1 MSGSVFGFFCR
12 GTKETRLR
20 RAEISLKIIIERNI
34 IMKIVVCNTYDEL
47 SQYIADRV
55 ASLVNENPECIL
67 GLATG
72 STPVGAYEKLGEMC
86 KAGKV
91 DFSKV
96 RSFNLDEYLGLTPDN
111 DQSYRYFMNKNLFEK
126 INIDI
131 NNTRVP
137 SGISEDPDK
146 MCKEYDE
153 AIDAAGGIDLQ
164 LLGIGENGH
173 IAFNEPASQLYSGT
187 HVTDL
192 TESTIKANSRFFE
205 KIEDVPTQAVTMG
218 IGSIMKA
225 KSIIIAANGA
235 NKKAAVDVLRSGMI
249 DTNCPASV
257 LNAHRD
263 VTLVV
268 CGC

>member
-1 MSGSVFGFFCR
+1 M
-12 GTKETRLR
+12 
-20 RAEISLKIIIERNI
+20 KIIYC
-34 IMKIVVCNTYDEL
+34 KDYDEL
-47 SQYIADRV
+47 SQVVADKIAAV
-55 ASLVNENPECIL
+55 VKANPECVL

-72 STPVGAYEKLGEMC
+72 STPVGAYTKLAEMYEKGEL
-86 KAGKV
+86 

-96 RSFNLDEYLGLTPDN
+96 TSYNLDEYLGLDGDN
-111 DQSYRYFMNKNLFEK
+111 DQSYRYFMNKNLFSK

-131 NNTRVP
+131 NKTHVP
-137 SGISEDPDK
+137 SGTAADPEK

-153 AIDAAGGIDLQ
+153 AIDAAGGIDIQ

-173 IAFNEPASQLYSGT
+173 IAFNEPAKQLYSGT

-192 TESTIKANSRFFE
+192 TESTINANARFFE
-205 KIEDVPTQAVTMG
+205 KKEDVPTQAVTMG

-235 NKKAAVDVLRSGMI
+235 NKKAAVDILKSGMI
-249 DTNCPASV
+249 DTDCPASV

-268 CGC
+268 AGC

>member
-1 MSGSVFGFFCR
+1 
-12 GTKETRLR
+12 
-20 RAEISLKIIIERNI
+20 
-34 IMKIVVCNTYDEL
+34 MKIVVCNTYDEL
-47 SQYIADRV
+47 SKYIADRV

-86 KAGKV
+86 AAGKV

-153 AIDAAGGIDLQ
+153 AIEAAGGIDLQ

-173 IAFNEPASQLYSGT
+173 IAFNEPADKLYSGT

-249 DTNCPASV
+249 DTMCPASV